1 MNVTKMMFLISAAT
15 TTIKCVK
22 LINYKQRGKKTKTNK
37 KNKPRM
43 HILCIAKKGF
53 LIVRETYNTDRLAS
67 SQ

>member
-15 TTIKCVK
+15 TKIKCVK